1 MAAYKATARRC
12 SVLEKQIL
20 FRRYRHAW
28 ELARQMSDLLKERFG
43 ASRVVVFGSLVRKE
57 LFHRRSDVDLAVWDL
72 DENIYYR
79 AVGQLL
85 YLDSEISMDLVR
97 IEEASDSLRSRI
109 EKEGKV
115 L

>member
-1 MAAYKATARRC
+1 
-12 SVLEKQIL
+12 
-20 FRRYRHAW
+20 
-28 ELARQMSDLLKERFG
+28 MSDLLKERFG